1 MTKNLASYE
10 NVIRVKHGDCDIATI
25 RLRNKLFNVIALT
38 GEILPFLQQ
47 DSGTTTLS
55 DSGIDFYST
64 IHCFHIYD

>member
-1 MTKNLASYE
+1 MTKNLASCE
-10 NVIRVKHGDCDIATI
+10 NVIRVKHGECDIATI
-25 RLRNKLFNVIALT
+25 RLRKKLFNVIALT